1 MAAGP
6 AAGSLPGGAPQEV
19 GSPRQ
24 PRAAQAQQQ
33 LAQQL
38 QAMGQVLQGQQKAVR
53 DLAKVLERGVQ
64 AQISY
69 KNLRQGVQRGQRAEG
84 AR

>member
-1 MAAGP
+1 
-6 AAGSLPGGAPQEV
+6 
-19 GSPRQ
+19 
-24 PRAAQAQQQ
+24 
-33 LAQQL
+33 
-38 QAMGQVLQGQQKAVR
+38 MGQVLQGQQKAVR

-84 AR
+84 TR